1 MAGYQDWMNPNPQAA
16 HTDRLLNDPRN
27 PTILGSGS
35 FQPNRE
41 TVDPRWNLPWQ
52 GNADFVTN
60 MPNSDQREGFQYD
73 VGIDGNTESF
83 NFDEE
88 LTPEGMEAFRRRQG
102 ITPEVP
108 QTQRPAKPVT
118 RFPSGQSMNRTP
130 IANNFMDRI
139 KSMFGAGDGGWST
152 Y

>member
-1 MAGYQDWMNPNPQAA
+1 MAGYQNWMNPNPEIA

-41 TVDPRWNLPWQ
+41 RVDPRWNLPWQ

-60 MPNSDQREGFQYD
+60 IPNSDRREGFQYD
-73 VGIDGNTESF
+73 IGIDGNTESF

-108 QTQRPAKPVT
+108 QTQRPARPVT
-118 RFPSGQSMNRTP
+118 RFPLGESMNRTP

-139 KSMFGAGDGGWST
+139 KSMFGTRGPT